1 MRYLNLRTIVVLI
14 VLFWAAV
21 VLIVVALAGC
31 GGDTQRDITTN
42 TTQQTITVDRSS
54 GSPKISVASM
64 EQADEWCSGWQGQG
78 EWPFP
83 KDDAVYL
90 IGPNGDTLDTC
101 AAP

>member
-1 MRYLNLRTIVVLI
+1 MRSNNWRWIYAAILL
-14 VLFWAAV
+14 LF
-21 VLIVVALAGC
+21 VVALAIALLGC
-31 GGDTQRDITTN
+31 GDTHRDTSTG

-54 GSPKISVASM
+54 GSPKIRVASM